1 MNPAMREKLDCVK
14 DHLEDSRA
22 KVDAAE
28 AEMRGVMLNL
38 RERRRAG
45 AHQRSVGELHEL
57 LHGVRIEQ
65 QRTQRS
71 LAASQQLGRTA
82 RSTALSHI
90 LVGTYL
96 RSLRR
101 AWAEWERAAA
111 ALASTEAREHR
122 GSGPPP
128 PLTLQPERGDGRAR
142 PSPAA
147 AGHSSLRATMRAF
160 QRTVALRE
168 STSSLAAT
176 GSRQRQYDE
185 LRAAHEL
192 HLVEMAEE
200 LEEES
205 RRARRREQRGI
216 SLALGLLPRAGRDV
230 MDPYVGERLTT
241 GAVAADDD

>member
-38 RERRRAG
+38 RKRRRAG

-111 ALASTEAREHR
+111 ASPLG
-122 GSGPPP
+122 GSGAPR
-128 PLTLQPERGDGRAR
+128 LGAA
-142 PSPAA
+142 SSANAA
-147 AGHSSLRATMRAF
+147 A
-160 QRTVALRE
+160 
-168 STSSLAAT
+168 
-176 GSRQRQYDE
+176 
-185 LRAAHEL
+185 
-192 HLVEMAEE
+192 
-200 LEEES
+200 
-205 RRARRREQRGI
+205 RARRRTRAAI
-216 SLALGLLPRAGRDV
+216 SGGSWALLAPRDNARIPAHCGAPREYIIACRDW
-230 MDPYVGERLTT
+230 LT
-241 GAVAADDD
+241 AATV

>member
-142 PSPAA
+142 
-147 AGHSSLRATMRAF
+147 
-160 QRTVALRE
+160 
-168 STSSLAAT
+168 
-176 GSRQRQYDE
+176 
-185 LRAAHEL
+185 
-192 HLVEMAEE
+192 
-200 LEEES
+200 
-205 RRARRREQRGI
+205 RG
-216 SLALGLLPRAGRDV
+216 GRD
-230 MDPYVGERLTT
+230 DRTLGTR
-241 GAVAADDD
+241 G

>member
-1 MNPAMREKLDCVK
+1 MREKLDCVK

-101 AWAEWERAAA
+101 AWAVGFSSVVACFVRGLPGRFVERRRAAA
-111 ALASTEAREHR
+111 
-122 GSGPPP
+122 
-128 PLTLQPERGDGRAR
+128 
-142 PSPAA
+142 
-147 AGHSSLRATMRAF
+147 
-160 QRTVALRE
+160 
-168 STSSLAAT
+168 
-176 GSRQRQYDE
+176 
-185 LRAAHEL
+185 
-192 HLVEMAEE
+192 
-200 LEEES
+200 
-205 RRARRREQRGI
+205 
-216 SLALGLLPRAGRDV
+216 
-230 MDPYVGERLTT
+230 
-241 GAVAADDD
+241 GAILNFFFTI

>member
-90 LVGTYL
+90 LQHGFTGPI
-96 RSLRR
+96 
-101 AWAEWERAAA
+101 
-111 ALASTEAREHR
+111 ASR
-122 GSGPPP
+122 
-128 PLTLQPERGDGRAR
+128 
-142 PSPAA
+142 
-147 AGHSSLRATMRAF
+147 
-160 QRTVALRE
+160 
-168 STSSLAAT
+168 
-176 GSRQRQYDE
+176 
-185 LRAAHEL
+185 
-192 HLVEMAEE
+192 
-200 LEEES
+200 
-205 RRARRREQRGI
+205 
-216 SLALGLLPRAGRDV
+216 LLPRAGKPIALATAPCAASVSASTASDAAADAAARSPAGKAAHAALAHSSV
-230 MDPYVGERLTT
+230 RVPNASSSSFFCPRPTSSSPSPR
-241 GAVAADDD
+241 GAVPSALELEAAHATIPDTAWTLDAHGDPDWRRAVALVLAQQIRRELA

>member
-90 LVGTYL
+90 L
-96 RSLRR
+96 SLI
-101 AWAEWERAAA
+101 
-111 ALASTEAREHR
+111 H
-122 GSGPPP
+122 
-128 PLTLQPERGDGRAR
+128 
-142 PSPAA
+142 
-147 AGHSSLRATMRAF
+147 
-160 QRTVALRE
+160 
-168 STSSLAAT
+168 
-176 GSRQRQYDE
+176 
-185 LRAAHEL
+185 
-192 HLVEMAEE
+192 
-200 LEEES
+200 
-205 RRARRREQRGI
+205 I
-216 SLALGLLPRAGRDV
+216 
-230 MDPYVGERLTT
+230 
-241 GAVAADDD
+241 